1 MTDIVLASRSAA
13 RRRMLEA
20 AGLAFR
26 CESAAVDER
35 ALERPLAAA
44 GASPGEI
51 ALHLAAEKA
60 KAVSVDYPAAIVV
73 GADQTLDLDGERFD
87 KAPTVAAAAEQLR
100 RLRGR
105 THALHA
111 AAVCVVGGRVAWQ
124 HVESV
129 RLTMRDFS
137 DHFLDGYLAAVGEAV
152 TGTVGGY
159 ELEGRGAQLFD
170 RVEGDYF
177 TVLGLP
183 LLPLLGHLRS
193 TGVLPT

>member
-13 RRRMLEA
+13 RRRMLA
-20 AGLAFR
+20 DAGLVFHAA
-26 CESAAVDER
+26 SAAVDER
-35 ALERPLAAA
+35 ALERPLVAA
-44 GASPGEI
+44 GASPGEV
-51 ALHLAAEKA
+51 ALHLATEKA
-60 KAVSVDYPAAIVV
+60 KAVAIAYPTAIVV

-87 KAPTVAAAAEQLR
+87 KAPTVEAAAAQLR

-105 THALHA
+105 THALHS
-111 AAVCVVGGRVAWQ
+111 AVACIVEGRVAWQ

-137 DHFLDGYLAAVGEAV
+137 DRFLDGYLAAVGDTV

-183 LLPLLGHLRS
+183 LLPLLGYLRTS
-193 TGVLPT
+193 GVLPT